1 MFAGKK
7 VVVGI
12 TGGIAA
18 YKAADIVSWLKQKQ
32 ADVQVIMTAA
42 ACEFIT
48 SLTLQTLSGNPVA
61 VDILAAEQPWP
72 VIHISTVEGADL
84 FVVVPATA
92 NYLAKLA
99 YGLADDVLSA
109 ASLAVTCPIVVA
121 PAMNVNMYQNL
132 ATQKNLVCLK
142 ERGIDIIEPGIG
154 RLACGTEG
162 KGRLADI
169 EDIKGKITTYLL
181 PDQTWLGKKVL
192 ITAGPTREAIDPVR
206 FISNRSSGRM
216 GYALAAAAQKRGAKV
231 TLVSGPVALNAS
243 AGVDLLKVESA
254 AEMQKAVLAVF
265 DEMDIVIKTAAV
277 SDFKAAEPKQKKI
290 KKNNVELTL
299 NLTANPDI
307 LKDLGAK
314 KKNQLLIGFAA
325 ETNDVI
331 NYAKG
336 KLQEK
341 NLDMII
347 VNDVTLTGAGFDVD
361 TNIVTLL
368 DKYGHEESLP
378 QLAKTKLAEIILDA
392 IGKLPGF

>member
-61 VDILAAEQPWP
+61 VDILAAGQPWP

-109 ASLAVTCPIVVA
+109 ASLAATCPIVVA
-121 PAMNVNMYQNL
+121 PAMNVNMYQNP
-132 ATQKNLVCLK
+132 ATQKNLACLK

-169 EDIKGKITTYLL
+169 EDIKAKITTYLL

-307 LKDLGAK
+307 LKDLGTK

-347 VNDVTLTGAGFDVD
+347 VNDVTLSGAGFDVD